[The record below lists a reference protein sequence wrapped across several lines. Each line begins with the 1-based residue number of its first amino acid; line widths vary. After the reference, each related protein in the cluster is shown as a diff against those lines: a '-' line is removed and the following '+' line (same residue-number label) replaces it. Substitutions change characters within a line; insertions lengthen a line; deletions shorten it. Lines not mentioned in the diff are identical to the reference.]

1 MPNAVGMADIYISI
15 LGVWE
20 GGEGGMV
27 VRKSTGVYLGRDP
40 KVRPQKRLYVRG
52 IGY

>member
-27 VRKSTGVYLGRDP
+27 LP